1 MMKSMFI
8 YVKGNQA
15 AVANKEGQVKRFE
28 AASERLAGLAAFNY
42 VLSRVPANSTDVY
55 RIVVKNKSF
64 LKQMKWM
71 NRNIPNY
78 IATGQLRSGEK
89 FTAEEIAMFK
99 AIKQSK
105 LAYKGT
111 KLFVITE
118 TELKR
123 EEKESW
129 KAWHA
134 AIDAIVV
141 KEETKEEE
149 PVKESAPEKS
159 FVNKAQAIMD
169 QIAMLQKQLEELQAE
184 EQKPEVEVADDE
196 LENFVFPE
204 DMQ

>member
-8 YVKGNQA
+8 FVKGNQA

-184 EQKPEVEVADDE
+184 EKPEPEVEVADDE

-204 DMQ
+204 DM

>member
-28 AASERLAGLAAFNY
+28 ATSERLAGLAAFNY

-99 AIKQSK
+99 EIKQSK

-111 KLFVITE
+111 KVFVITE

-169 QIAMLQKQLEELQAE
+169 QIAMLQKQLEELQKE
-184 EQKPEVEVADDE
+184 EEKPEIEIADDE

-204 DMQ
+204 DM

>member
-8 YVKGNQA
+8 FVKGNQA
-15 AVANKEGQVKRFE
+15 AVANKAGQVKRFE
-28 AASERLAGLAAFNY
+28 AASERMAGLAAFNY
-42 VLSRVPANSTDVY
+42 VLTRVPANSTDVY

-71 NRNIPNY
+71 NRNLNNY
-78 IATGQLRSGEK
+78 ITTGQLRSGEK

-134 AIDAIVV
+134 AIDAIVP
-141 KEETKEEE
+141 KEETTEKPVEEI
-149 PVKESAPEKS
+149 APANS
-159 FVNKAQAIMD
+159 FVNKAQQLMD

-184 EQKPEVEVADDE
+184 EPAVEIADAE
-196 LENFVFPE
+196 LENFEFPE
-204 DMQ
+204 NM

>member
-28 AASERLAGLAAFNY
+28 AVSERLAGLAAFNY

-99 AIKQSK
+99 TIKQSK

-111 KLFVITE
+111 KVFVITE

-184 EQKPEVEVADDE
+184 EEKPEIEIADDE

-204 DMQ
+204 DM

>member
-8 YVKGNQA
+8 FVKGNQA
-15 AVANKEGQVKRFE
+15 AVANKAGQVKRFE

-111 KLFVITE
+111 KVFVITE

-141 KEETKEEE
+141 KEETKEE

-159 FVNKAQAIMD
+159 FVNKAQELMN

-184 EQKPEVEVADDE
+184 EKPEPEVEVADDE

-204 DMQ
+204 DM

>member
-28 AASERLAGLAAFNY
+28 ATSERLTGLAAFNY

-89 FTAEEIAMFK
+89 FTEEEIAMFK
-99 AIKQSK
+99 EIKQSK

-111 KLFVITE
+111 KVFVITE

-129 KAWHA
+129 KAWHL
-134 AIDAIVV
+134 AIDSIVV
-141 KEETKEEE
+141 KEETKEKE

-184 EQKPEVEVADDE
+184 VEEKPEIEIADDE

-204 DMQ
+204 DM

>member
-28 AASERLAGLAAFNY
+28 AVSERLAGLAAFNY

-129 KAWHA
+129 KAWHT

-141 KEETKEEE
+141 KEETKEE

-184 EQKPEVEVADDE
+184 EEKPEIEIADDE

-204 DMQ
+204 DM

>member
-8 YVKGNQA
+8 FVKGNQA

-28 AASERLAGLAAFNY
+28 AVSERLAGLAAFNY

-89 FTAEEIAMFK
+89 FTAEEMAMFK

-111 KLFVITE
+111 KVFVITE
-118 TELKR
+118 TEQKR

-129 KAWHA
+129 K
-134 AIDAIVV
+134 
-141 KEETKEEE
+141 EETKEE
-149 PVKESAPEKS
+149 PVKEIAPEKS

-169 QIAMLQKQLEELQAE
+169 QIAMLQKQLEELQKE
-184 EQKPEVEVADDE
+184 EEKPEVEIADDE

-204 DMQ
+204 DM

>member
-1 MMKSMFI
+1 MMRSMFI
-8 YVKGNQA
+8 FVKGNQA

-28 AASERLAGLAAFNY
+28 ATSERLAGLAAFNY
-42 VLSRVPANSTDVY
+42 ALSRVPANSTDVY

-111 KLFVITE
+111 KVFVITE

-129 KAWHA
+129 KAFNLA
-134 AIDAIVV
+134 KNAIMP
-141 KEETKEEE
+141 KEEVSNKEDK
-149 PVKESAPEKS
+149 P
-159 FVNKAQAIMD
+159 FVNKAQELMN
-169 QIAMLQKQLEELQAE
+169 QIAMLQKQLEEEQAK
-184 EQKPEVEVADDE
+184 EQIEVTDDE

-204 DMQ
+204 DM

>member
-1 MMKSMFI
+1 MKSMFI

-28 AASERLAGLAAFNY
+28 AVSERLAGLAAFNY

-99 AIKQSK
+99 TIKQSK

-111 KLFVITE
+111 KVFVITE

-141 KEETKEEE
+141 KEETKEE
-149 PVKESAPEKS
+149 PVVKESAPEKS

-169 QIAMLQKQLEELQAE
+169 QIAMLQKQLEELQKE
-184 EQKPEVEVADDE
+184 EEKPEVEIADDE

-204 DMQ
+204 DM

>member
-99 AIKQSK
+99 TIKQSK

-111 KLFVITE
+111 KVFVITE

-184 EQKPEVEVADDE
+184 EEKPEIEIADDE

-204 DMQ
+204 DM